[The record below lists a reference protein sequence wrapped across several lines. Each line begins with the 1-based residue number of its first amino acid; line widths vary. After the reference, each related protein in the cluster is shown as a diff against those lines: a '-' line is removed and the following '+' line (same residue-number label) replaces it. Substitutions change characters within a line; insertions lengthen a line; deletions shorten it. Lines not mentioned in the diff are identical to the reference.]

1 MIPGL
6 NPQRDFSPTMK
17 PILFLAACVV
27 LVLFWPLALLLLIV
41 IPILWLITLP
51 FRLVFISVEAGLRL
65 VRALLFLPARILG
78 G

>member
-1 MIPGL
+1 
-6 NPQRDFSPTMK
+6 MK

-51 FRLVFISVEAGLRL
+51 LRLVFISVEAALRL